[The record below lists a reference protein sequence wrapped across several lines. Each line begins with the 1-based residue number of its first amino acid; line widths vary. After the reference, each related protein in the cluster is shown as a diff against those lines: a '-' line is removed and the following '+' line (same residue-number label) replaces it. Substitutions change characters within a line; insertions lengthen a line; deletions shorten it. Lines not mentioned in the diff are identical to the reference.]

1 MVGSGHGLGS
11 NAGEASG
18 YLSLIPVAE
27 RSVTAVSRSTLDR
40 PVTAPP
46 PSGNAGSLLY
56 YSSGACRPDCTSYRV
71 LFWIICSQFSEPSF
85 LASGRQAWRSFS
97 SSLAHMEMPGG
108 WDDVGGADSG
118 GPSQPP
124 PASIGTWECDLLIN
138 PETTITCVKVPVFD
152 SDNPVSGTKAAR
164 ECLF

>member
-1 MVGSGHGLGS
+1 
-11 NAGEASG
+11 
-18 YLSLIPVAE
+18 
-27 RSVTAVSRSTLDR
+27 
-40 PVTAPP
+40 
-46 PSGNAGSLLY
+46 
-56 YSSGACRPDCTSYRV
+56 
-71 LFWIICSQFSEPSF
+71 
-85 LASGRQAWRSFS
+85 
-97 SSLAHMEMPGG
+97 MEMPGG